1 MQLNETK
8 NLTDYIAAG
17 GHPDSEVNQRIRR
30 RLVEREVMHNLCQTV
45 QFAMKHAENDDDD
58 IDYDDIM
65 SLCGGDD
72 WEEPGRDRIS
82 EMDRNDLLEVLG
94 AYGADLPG
102 VDEDNEDDDADE
114 GGDLSDDQLRQML
127 IDEIDGDWQ
136 DFCAAERLDPHELD
150 VYEHWA
156 VTSWFKRRLAEHGEV
171 TGELLDFD
179 VWGRTCTGQAI
190 AMDHVIASI
199 AAEMEI
205 LEHQRHSWEV
215 SNKPQAM
222 ATD

>member
-8 NLTDYIAAG
+8 NLSAYIAAG
-17 GHPDSEVNQRIRR
+17 GNPDSAVNHRIRS
-30 RLVEREVMHNLCQTV
+30 RLVEREVLHNLCSTV
-45 QFAMKHAENDDDD
+45 QFARKHAENDDDLS
-58 IDYDDIM
+58 YDDLLD
-65 SLCGGDD
+65 LCSGKD
-72 WEEPGRDRIS
+72 WEEPARDHIADMS
-82 EMDRNDLLEVLG
+82 RNDLLNALG
-94 AYGADLPG
+94 EYGADLPG

-127 IDEIDGDWQ
+127 IDEIGDDWQ
-136 DFCAAERLDPHELD
+136 GFCDEERIEPHDVD

-156 VTSWFKRRLAEHGEV
+156 VTSWFKRQLAERGEI

-190 AMDHVIASI
+190 AMDYVIASI

-205 LEHQRHSWEV
+205 LEGQSCDW
-215 SNKPQAM
+215 K
-222 ATD
+222 D

>member
-1 MQLNETK
+1 MFHSTYKGILTMQLNETT

-17 GHPDSEVNQRIRR
+17 GQPDSSVNQRIRS

-45 QFAMKHAENDDDD
+45 QFAMKHAENDDDV
-58 IDYDDIM
+58 DYDDIM

-82 EMDRNDLLEVLG
+82 DMDRNDLLTALG
-94 AYGADLPG
+94 EYGADLPG
-102 VDEDNEDDDADE
+102 VDEDNEDEDADE
-114 GGDLSDDQLRQML
+114 GGDLSDDQLRAML
-127 IDEIDGDWQ
+127 IECIDGDWQ
-136 DFCAAERLDPHELD
+136 EFCETERLDPHDLD

-156 VTSWFKRRLAEHGEV
+156 VTSWFKRRLAERGEI

-190 AMDHVIASI
+190 ALDHVIASI

-205 LEHQRHSWEV
+205 LEGQSSFW
-215 SNKPQAM
+215 K
-222 ATD
+222 D

>member
-17 GHPDSEVNQRIRR
+17 GHPDSAVNQRIRS
-30 RLVEREVMHNLCQTV
+30 RLVEREVLHNLCSTV
-45 QFAMKHAENDDDD
+45 EFVTQHGQDAEQ
-58 IDYDDIM
+58 IDYDELM
-65 SLCGGDD
+65 GLLSGQD
-72 WEEPGRDRIS
+72 WEEPGLNRIS
-82 EMDRNDLLEVLG
+82 EMDRDDLLTALG
-94 AYGADLPG
+94 EYGADLPG

-127 IDEIDGDWQ
+127 IEEIGGDWQ
-136 DFCAAERLDPHELD
+136 EFCDAERLDPHDLD

-156 VTSWFKRRLAEHGEV
+156 VTSWFKRRLAEHGEI

-205 LEHQRHSWEV
+205 LDGQSSSW
-215 SNKPQAM
+215 K
-222 ATD
+222 D

>member
-17 GHPDSEVNQRIRR
+17 GQPDSSVNQRIRS
-30 RLVEREVMHNLCQTV
+30 RLVEREVMHNLCSTV
-45 QFAMKHAENDDDD
+45 EFALQHGQDAEQ
-58 IDYDDIM
+58 IDYDELM
-65 SLCGGDD
+65 SLCSGQD

-82 EMDRNDLLEVLG
+82 DMDRNDLLTTLG
-94 AYGADLPG
+94 EYGADLPG
-102 VDEDNEDDDADE
+102 VDEGNEDDDADE
-114 GGDLSDDQLRQML
+114 GGNLSDDQLRTML
-127 IDEIDGDWQ
+127 IDEIGGDWQ
-136 DFCAAERLDPHELD
+136 EFCETERLDPHELD

-156 VTSWFKRRLAEHGEV
+156 VTSWFKNRLAEHGEI

-190 AMDHVIASI
+190 ALDHVIASI

-205 LEHQRHSWEV
+205 LEGQCNEW
-215 SNKPQAM
+215 K
-222 ATD
+222 D

>member
-30 RLVEREVMHNLCQTV
+30 RLVEREVLHNLCSTV
-45 QFAMKHAENDDDD
+45 EFVTQHGQDAEQ
-58 IDYDDIM
+58 IDYDELMDLL
-65 SLCGGDD
+65 SGQD

-82 EMDRNDLLEVLG
+82 DMDRDDLLEVLG

-127 IDEIDGDWQ
+127 IECIDGDWQ
-136 DFCAAERLDPHELD
+136 DFCDAERIDPHELD

-156 VTSWFKRRLAEHGEV
+156 VTSWFKNRLAEHGEI

-190 AMDHVIASI
+190 ALDHVIASI

-205 LEHQRHSWEV
+205 LENQRNSWEV
-215 SNKPQAM
+215 SNKPQAL

>member
-30 RLVEREVMHNLCQTV
+30 RLVEREVMHNLCSTV
-45 QFAMKHAENDDDD
+45 EFVTQYGQEAEQ
-58 IDYDDIM
+58 IDYDELM
-65 SLCGGDD
+65 GLLSGQD
-72 WEEPGRDRIS
+72 WEEPARDHIS
-82 EMDRNDLLEVLG
+82 DMDRNDLLTALG
-94 AYGADLPG
+94 EYGADLPG

-127 IDEIDGDWQ
+127 IEEIGGDWQ
-136 DFCAAERLDPHELD
+136 EFCETERLDPHDLD

-156 VTSWFKRRLAEHGEV
+156 VTSWFKRRLAEHGEI

-205 LEHQRHSWEV
+205 LENQRNSWEV
-215 SNKPQAM
+215 NNKPQAL

>member
-1 MQLNETK
+1 MFHSTYKGILTMQLNETT

-17 GHPDSEVNQRIRR
+17 GQPDSSVNQRIRS

-45 QFAMKHAENDDDD
+45 QFAMKHAENDDDV
-58 IDYDDIM
+58 DYDDIM

-82 EMDRNDLLEVLG
+82 DMDRNDLLTALG
-94 AYGADLPG
+94 EYRADLPG
-102 VDEDNEDDDADE
+102 VDEDNEDEDADE
-114 GGDLSDDQLRQML
+114 GGNLSDDQLRAML
-127 IDEIDGDWQ
+127 IECIDGDWQ
-136 DFCAAERLDPHELD
+136 EFCETERLDPHDLD

-156 VTSWFKRRLAEHGEV
+156 VTSWFKRRLAERGEI

-190 AMDHVIASI
+190 ALDHVIASI

-205 LEHQRHSWEV
+205 LEGQSSFW
-215 SNKPQAM
+215 K
-222 ATD
+222 D

>member
-17 GHPDSEVNQRIRR
+17 GQPDSHANHRIRS
-30 RLVEREVMHNLCQTV
+30 RLVEREVLHNLCSTV
-45 QFAMKHAENDDDD
+45 EFVTQHGHNAEQ
-58 IDYDDIM
+58 IDYDELLN
-65 SLCGGDD
+65 LCSGKD
-72 WEEPGRDRIS
+72 WEEPGRDHIS
-82 EMDRNDLLEVLG
+82 DMDRNDLLNALSE
-94 AYGADLPG
+94 YGADLPG

-127 IDEIDGDWQ
+127 IAEIGNDWQ
-136 DFCAAERLDPHELD
+136 GFCETERLDPHDLD

-156 VTSWFKRRLAEHGEV
+156 VTSWFKNRLAERGEI

-190 AMDHVIASI
+190 SMDHVIASI
-199 AAEMEI
+199 AAKMEI
-205 LEHQRHSWEV
+205 LDGQANSW
-215 SNKPQAM
+215 A
-222 ATD
+222 D